1 MMSNT
6 DESHMPELSEM
17 YDKLANAVVEMD
29 ENLVSELADEVINKE
44 IDAFEAIDKGL
55 SKGMTQAGKL
65 FEEEEYF
72 VPELLMCADAMN
84 VGVDKLKPYIKVND
98 YEEKHK
104 IVIGVIEGDTHDI
117 GKNLVKLML
126 ENAGF
131 ELIDLGRD
139 VPPLKFID
147 TAVNENAEII
157 MISSLMTT
165 TMEGMKEVIDLLK
178 EKKLRNQFQICI
190 GGGPV
195 SQSFANQIGADGYSK
210 NAADAVRLVN
220 DLLNSERKERV
231 S

>member
-1 MMSNT
+1 MNNT
-6 DESHMPELSEM
+6 DASHMPKLNEL
-17 YDKLANAVVEMD
+17 YDKLADAVVEMD
-29 ENLVSELADEVINKE
+29 EELVSELADEVISKK

-84 VGVDKLKPYIKVND
+84 IGVDKLKPYIKVNNYD
-98 YEEKHK
+98 EKHK

-126 ENAGF
+126 VNAGF

-147 TAVNENAEII
+147 TAIKEHAKII

-165 TMEGMKEVIDLLK
+165 TMEGMKDVITLLK
-178 EKKLRNQFQICI
+178 EKHLRNQFKVCV

-220 DLLNSERKERV
+220 DLLGSEYKERV